1 MKVLDEKTYNHVELN
16 NEVTQ
21 RDETGFYKL
30 EKDLEALR
38 YSWRKS
44 KRRLSILTRN

>member
-30 EKDLEALR
+30 EKDLEALDVFME
-38 YSWRKS
+38 
-44 KRRLSILTRN
+44 